1 MFQSFIAWIVSIE
14 KLDFLPY
21 RSFHEITWNNSKF
34 CNPILMKCFGTIQIL
49 QTDSFFEIKFFQTD
63 LYSKMKLFRF
73 LCLNSLIITTTFFS
87 AIRFINGDGLA
98 STDNLRAC
106 VRACVCTCDCVNVS
120 MYVFFLHECLCVMV
134 TLFYL
139 IKNACDGWHFLTG
152 DSLWQGICE

>member
-1 MFQSFIAWIVSIE
+1 
-14 KLDFLPY
+14 
-21 RSFHEITWNNSKF
+21 
-34 CNPILMKCFGTIQIL
+34 MKCFGTIQIL

-139 IKNACDGWHFLTG
+139 IKNACDG
-152 DSLWQGICE
+152 